1 MKMIKKYASILMM
14 LTLLVG
20 FTSCEDDEDFEE
32 LLIGVTW
39 GGDFGGTAVVDGYD
53 YPLYSEITF
62 SARHRGI
69 ENQRFEN
76 GERFQSLDFDWDWDG
91 PDLRLTYYDVYGHY
105 LSTLYLCDIDI
116 YRGVLTGTLLEE
128 YGEFIMNVRLLAL

>member
-1 MKMIKKYASILMM
+1 MEMIKKYASFLMM

-39 GGDFGGTAVVDGYD
+39 GGDFGGTAVVDGYG

-76 GERFQSLDFDWDWDG
+76 GARYQSLDFDWDWDG

-105 LSTLYLCDIDI
+105 LSTLYLCDMDI
-116 YRGVLTGTLLEE
+116 YRGVLTGALLDE

>member
-14 LTLLVG
+14 LTLLAG

-69 ENQRFEN
+69 ENQRYAD
-76 GERFQSLDFDWDWDG
+76 GAPYQSLDFDWDWDG

-116 YRGVLTGTLLEE
+116 YRGVLTGTLLDE
-128 YGEFIMNVRLLAL
+128 YGDFIMNVRLLAL